1 MRSLKLN
8 SGATIPELGF
18 GTWLAA
24 PGVVQTSVEAAIK
37 TGFRHIDCAAIY
49 GNEKEVGSAFKQCF
63 ASGVKRSDLFVTS
76 KLWNTFHKPSDVKP
90 AIERTLAD
98 LGIDYLDLYLIHWP
112 MGYENGGDASVVFPR
127 NEDGTIIADDSD
139 YLATWKEMEKLV
151 AEGLVRAIGVS
162 NFSKSQIQRCI
173 DNSSTVPAINQVEC
187 HPYFNQGEM
196 AEFCKKRGILL
207 TAYSPFCNPGRP
219 WAGTEKDGKNT
230 AQVPLLQNETIASI
244 ASKHK
249 KNNGHVLLRYQ
260 LDRGIVC
267 LTKSVKPER
276 IASNFDIFNFELDSE
291 DMKKIDSLQTGV
303 RMLPLDWD
311 GLNNHKD
318 YPFHA

>member
-1 MRSLKLN
+1 
-8 SGATIPELGF
+8 
-18 GTWLAA
+18 
-24 PGVVQTSVEAAIK
+24 
-37 TGFRHIDCAAIY
+37 
-49 GNEKEVGSAFKQCF
+49 
-63 ASGVKRSDLFVTS
+63 
-76 KLWNTFHKPSDVKP
+76 VKP